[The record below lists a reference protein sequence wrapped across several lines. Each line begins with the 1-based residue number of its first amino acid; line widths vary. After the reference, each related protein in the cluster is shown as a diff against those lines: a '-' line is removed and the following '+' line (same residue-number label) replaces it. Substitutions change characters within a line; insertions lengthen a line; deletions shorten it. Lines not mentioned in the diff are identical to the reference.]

1 MPDDTD
7 ESELGSAPTTVTS
20 VVPEQRNR
28 VPTQQIAVPE
38 EAEPSRRKATP
49 DARGNAE
56 PPWAESE
63 LPSAAQTLDQTFPQ
77 AIPPTPTPR
86 QRVRVLLRLAV
97 HEFKKLPAR
106 TRTLIV
112 VALSTLGGL
121 VLGLLIAPS
130 GGRAPARAIDDDL
143 VKHAK
148 RLSLPERDA
157 VMRSLSVSDTAAALM
172 MLRAMGTK
180 DRVAAEPLALALRGR
195 LALTTR
201 DGLDALDSFE
211 TALTADPKLADEA
224 WLPGAVV
231 QTFAANKA
239 GRTTALLGRLPKE
252 PALRALEASCM
263 DWQVRI
269 RRGAQDALKNLGGA
283 CPDPVGA
290 LMIDAY
296 QAEKC
301 DAARSVAQKLLP
313 LQPTDERVGAA
324 LDALSR
330 RPGVANCVAELIP
343 RK

>member
-1 MPDDTD
+1 MPDDNTD

-28 VPTQQIAVPE
+28 VPTQQIPAT
-38 EAEPSRRKATP
+38 EP
-49 DARGNAE
+49 E
-56 PPWAESE
+56 PPWAQGS

-77 AIPPTPTPR
+77 AVPPTPTPR
-86 QRVRVLLRLAV
+86 QRVRVMLRGAV
-97 HEFKKLPAR
+97 HEFKKLPVS
-106 TRTLIV
+106 TRTAIV
-112 VALSTLGGL
+112 VAVSALGGL

-130 GGRAPARAIDDDL
+130 GRAPARAVDDDL
-143 VKHAK
+143 VKHAR

-157 VMRSLSVSDTAAALM
+157 VTRSLSVSDTSAALM

-195 LALTTR
+195 LALTAR
-201 DGLDALDSFE
+201 DGADALDSFE
-211 TALTADPKLADEA
+211 AALTADPKLADEP
-224 WLPGAVV
+224 WLPAAVV
-231 QTFAANKA
+231 QTFAANKV

-252 PALRALEASCM
+252 ASLRALEASCM

-301 DAARSVAQKLLP
+301 DAARSVVQKLVP

-330 RPGVANCVAELIP
+330 RPGIANCVAELMP